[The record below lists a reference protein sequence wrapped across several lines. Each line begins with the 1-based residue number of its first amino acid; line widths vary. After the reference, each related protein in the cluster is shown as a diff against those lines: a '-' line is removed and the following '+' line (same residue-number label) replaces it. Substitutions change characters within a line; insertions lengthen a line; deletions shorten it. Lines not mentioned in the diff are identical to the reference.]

1 MSALEWTL
9 QLALLGLLGAAVPF
23 ALRLERQLRALR
35 RDRAALEGSAA
46 GFQEATRVAEAALVR
61 LRAAAELAG
70 KQIAERVAVA
80 EPLRDDL
87 RYLVERAEGLADRLE
102 ALVRA
107 ARPLAA
113 AAPSAAP
120 GPLPPGGAVA
130 RPEAPGAASPPPSQA
145 ERDLL
150 RALAQAVPRAAAR

>member
-1 MSALEWTL
+1 M
-9 QLALLGLLGAAVPF
+9 
-23 ALRLERQLRALR
+23 
-35 RDRAALEGSAA
+35 
-46 GFQEATRVAEAALVR
+46 AEAAMVR

-70 KQIAERVAVA
+70 RQVAERVAVA

-87 RYLVERAEGLADRLE
+87 RFLAERAEGLADRLE

-113 AAPSAAP
+113 AAAPSAPGLAGAP
-120 GPLPPGGAVA
+120 AA
-130 RPEAPGAASPPPSQA
+130 QPEGAAEATPSHGEA

-150 RALAQAVPRAAAR
+150 RTLAQTWSRAER